1 MAICP
6 PDRTCATPTR
16 PKPRHRPAGLG
27 TRDKHP
33 STGARHTKPGA
44 SGRLLGLNSGVS
56 TGPAEEGLET
66 TQSRKLC
73 QAKLLG
79 AGVLTAQCCK
89 QSFQEKKTNPFWAE
103 KCLEYKSCTWLS
115 PLPSPRPKMISGESR
130 TAQCVCTDK
139 QTLLH
144 QGTDS
149 RSPLVSG
156 MCTGQKG
163 QGWHS
168 HSCAESLLLNR
179 PPVPKDP
186 LIHHPSAL
194 KFIQM
199 ILFIIN

>member
-6 PDRTCATPTR
+6 SDRPCATPT
-16 PKPRHRPAGLG
+16 
-27 TRDKHP
+27 P
-33 STGARHTKPGA
+33 S
-44 SGRLLGLNSGVS
+44 
-56 TGPAEEGLET
+56 
-66 TQSRKLC
+66 
-73 QAKLLG
+73 QAKASPSRTG
-79 AGVLTAQCCK
+79 NPRQTPQHRSQTHKTRGFGKAAGIKQRRFPRSCRGRAGDNPEQETLPSKTARSGSAHCCK

-130 TAQCVCTDK
+130 TVQCVCTDK

-156 MCTGQKG
+156 MRTGQKG
-163 QGWHS
+163 QRWHS